1 MRANSISRTSCSQT
15 LSSALIFFCSNWKF
29 SRTPDTIHHALI
41 LTLEEFNNFDITL
54 LSKEKY
60 FASGYILNLF
70 GTNVALKG
78 FFSADEAFRCGAAS
92 LTSPLK
98 AVSQE
103 VYCIRSNFISAGC
116 FKLYR
121 GPSALSLTLLAV
133 TDTLQCVALL
143 WQPATLSCCHQF
155 SLQDMTTCRTGL
167 SRDKST
173 WKIGIQSSSSR
184 PYPDGKSDEV

>member
-15 LSSALIFFCSNWKF
+15 LAAHWFFSVQTESFQGPQTQFIMRWSWRLKSLI
-29 SRTPDTIHHALI
+29 
-41 LTLEEFNNFDITL
+41 TLITL